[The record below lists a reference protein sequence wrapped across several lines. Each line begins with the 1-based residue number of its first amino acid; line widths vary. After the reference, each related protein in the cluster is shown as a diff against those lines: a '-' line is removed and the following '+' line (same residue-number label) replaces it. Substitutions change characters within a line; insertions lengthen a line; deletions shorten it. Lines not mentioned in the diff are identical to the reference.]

1 MIRYLFE
8 ENPDFAQVFSVIWIP
23 AMFIISVVNY
33 MINRKDATEMGDFVN
48 FGVMVMAILLFIP
61 WVICVILHLL

>member
-8 ENPDFAQVFSVIWIP
+8 EYLDFAQVFSVTWIP
-23 AMFIISVVNY
+23 AMFLISVFNY

-48 FGVMVMAILLFIP
+48 FGVMVIAMLLFIP
-61 WVICVILHLL
+61 WAICAILHLL

>member
-8 ENPDFAQVFSVIWIP
+8 EYPDFAQVFSVIWIP
-23 AMFIISVVNY
+23 AMLIISVVNY
-33 MINRKDATEMGDFVN
+33 MLNHKDATEMGDFVN
-48 FGVMVMAILLFIP
+48 FGVMVLAILLFIP